1 MKRSYAL
8 AAALCL
14 MFFSAGVALRTPGS
28 SPRPAGPAVEQDT
41 ASHEQN
47 AQLIEHELGEL
58 RAKIAGREKE
68 PAGDVFKNI
77 QLNKAMEAGR
87 LPGMMG
93 FWSNALGVTCKH
105 CHIVDQWE
113 KEDRPEKQI
122 ARDMVAMVGTINT
135 DLLKKIKNLDSP
147 EPRIG
152 CWTCHRGKVI
162 PEFFPPR
169 EKKN

>member
-41 ASHEQN
+41 VSHEQN

-93 FWSNALGVTCKH
+93 FWSNRRG
-105 CHIVDQWE
+105 
-113 KEDRPEKQI
+113 KQI
-122 ARDMVAMVGTINT
+122 ISAGWKSKRRETGN
-135 DLLKKIKNLDSP
+135 
-147 EPRIG
+147 RIRKPAWG
-152 CWTCHRGKVI
+152 
-162 PEFFPPR
+162 R
-169 EKKN
+169 E

>member
-1 MKRSYAL
+1 MKRKYAM
-8 AAALCL
+8 AAAVCV
-14 MFFSAGVALRTPGS
+14 MFFSAGAGLRTPGAP
-28 SPRPAGPAVEQDT
+28 PRPAGAAVDQDS
-41 ASHEQN
+41 AGHEQN
-47 AQLIEHELGEL
+47 AQMIEHELGEL

-77 QLNKAMEAGR
+77 QLNKSMEAGK

-105 CHIVDQWE
+105 CHVVDQWE

>member
-28 SPRPAGPAVEQDT
+28 SPRPAGPAVEQ
-41 ASHEQN
+41 
-47 AQLIEHELGEL
+47 
-58 RAKIAGREKE
+58 E

>member
-1 MKRSYAL
+1 
-8 AAALCL
+8 
-14 MFFSAGVALRTPGS
+14 
-28 SPRPAGPAVEQDT
+28 
-41 ASHEQN
+41 
-47 AQLIEHELGEL
+47 
-58 RAKIAGREKE
+58 
-68 PAGDVFKNI
+68 VFKNI
-77 QLNKAMEAGR
+77 QLNKSMEAGR

-105 CHIVDQWE
+105 CHVVDQWE

>member
-1 MKRSYAL
+1 MKRRHAV
-8 AAALCL
+8 AAAVCV
-14 MFFSAGVALRTPGS
+14 MFFSAGVVLRTPGTP
-28 SPRPAGPAVEQDT
+28 PRPAGAVVDQDT
-41 ASHEQN
+41 AGREQN
-47 AQLIEHELGEL
+47 AQMIEHALGDL

-77 QLNKAMEAGR
+77 QLNRTMEAGR

-105 CHIVDQWE
+105 CHVIDQWE

-152 CWTCHRGKVI
+152 CWTCHRGKII

>member
-1 MKRSYAL
+1 MKRSYVL
-8 AAALCL
+8 AAALCV

-28 SPRPAGPAVEQDT
+28 LPRPAGSAVEQDT
-41 ASHEQN
+41 AGREQN
-47 AQLIEHELGEL
+47 AQMIEHELGEL

-77 QLNKAMEAGR
+77 QLNKSMEAGR

-105 CHIVDQWE
+105 CHVIDQWE

-169 EKKN
+169 EKKS

>member
-147 EPRIG
+147 EPRNG

-169 EKKN
+169 DKKN

>member
-1 MKRSYAL
+1 MKRQYAI
-8 AAALCL
+8 AAAVCV
-14 MFFSAGVALRTPGS
+14 MFFSAGVALRTPGA
-28 SPRPAGPAVEQDT
+28 SPRPAGTVVEQDS
-41 ASHEQN
+41 AGREQN
-47 AQLIEHELGEL
+47 AQMIERALGEL

-77 QLNKAMEAGR
+77 QLNKSMEAGR

-135 DLLKKIKNLDSP
+135 DILKKIKNLDSP

>member
-41 ASHEQN
+41 VSHEQN